1 MKINRNSKKIFALI
15 GILAA
20 CALAAGCTTIDLEE
34 ETESGETDTVETETE
49 TETET
54 EAVDTETETE
64 TEAVE
69 TDAVSAASV
78 SDDSLYVGEYNDA
91 DSDSPNLEIARG
103 EDGKYS
109 VQIAVYRLA
118 SFTDGVG
125 ELTSDGMTFT
135 ATDPNDGTISGIITV
150 TDDGKATVTFTDS
163 SWSLLESG
171 SYFEYTKTSDTPNL
185 WME

>member
-34 ETESGETDTVETETE
+34 ETESGETDAVETDTVETE
-49 TETET
+49 
-54 EAVDTETETE
+54 
-64 TEAVE
+64 
-69 TDAVSAASV
+69 AVSADSV

>member
-34 ETESGETDTVETETE
+34 ETESGETDAVEAE

-64 TEAVE
+64 TETE
-69 TDAVSAASV
+69 AVSAASV

>member
-34 ETESGETDTVETETE
+34 ETESGETDTVETDSVSA
-49 TETET
+49 
-54 EAVDTETETE
+54 EAETETE

-109 VQIAVYRLA
+109 IQIAVYRLA